1 MTLFLWAEL
10 WGSSVLPYCCYVL
23 WSSTKPRA
31 YTGITTDLG
40 RRLRQH
46 NRELRGG
53 ARATR
58 TGGPWRV
65 LCLVLWLQG
74 LCKMLQIT
82 LKQSQMEDRCR
93 YWYCYVHSFVYYM
106 RIVGHHS
113 PTYHWNPTIA
123 QVEISLLLS
132 CQATSQNR
140 RRWPKVS
147 NIQSWS
153 ISSELLRPNRR
164 RQLCCIQVFHSAR
177 FQFYK
182 LIAETVQHHL
192 NTSHCVKVQ
201 GFPSKIDACR
211 FEWRVKRQRAT
222 TSRKLVPMTVPW
234 IQPRKTGERQILF
247 PLGALTQ
254 WFCLGVKLDCSVVE
268 AILWKFLLWNFL
280 FPRFLF
286 KSATSQWHLPL
297 ADWEMST
304 KQIAIVGS
312 SFQVELREI
321 KYSTPAFTIPPKNSA
336 AAELWLKT
344 VWCRV
349 SCVMLITSP
358 SVDADSS

>member
-1 MTLFLWAEL
+1 
-10 WGSSVLPYCCYVL
+10 
-23 WSSTKPRA
+23 
-31 YTGITTDLG
+31 
-40 RRLRQH
+40 
-46 NRELRGG
+46 
-53 ARATR
+53 
-58 TGGPWRV
+58 
-65 LCLVLWLQG
+65 
-74 LCKMLQIT
+74 
-82 LKQSQMEDRCR
+82 
-93 YWYCYVHSFVYYM
+93 M
-106 RIVGHHS
+106 RIVGLALH
-113 PTYHWNPTIA
+113 TIGI
-123 QVEISLLLS
+123 QLLLRLKLAG
-132 CQATSQNR
+132 CQVAKQLHR
-140 RRWPKVS
+140 IGAARPKVS
-147 NIQSWS
+147 NIQTWS

-211 FEWRVKRQRAT
+211 FEWRVKRKIAT

-234 IQPRKTGERQILF
+234 IQPRKTGEKHLF

-254 WFCLGVKLDCSVVE
+254 WFCLVVKLDCSVVE
-268 AILWKFLLWNFL
+268 DILWKFWLWNFL

-286 KSATSQWHLPL
+286 KSAKSQWHLPL

-312 SFQVELREI
+312 SFQVELPEI
-321 KYSTPAFTIPPKNSA
+321 KYSTPAFRIPPKNST

-344 VWCRV
+344 VWGRV